1 MTPSRNAQFVVEI
14 TKYLKMHS
22 VYLTNLIHIMALV
35 KHLIAF
41 SKILSLL
48 FDCTSSIWTVFLFPI
63 LSTSWVDGCMNMS
76 MYVYNTITLC
86 YIDKYIHCQ
95 VSDHVLSHFQ

>member
-1 MTPSRNAQFVVEI
+1 MVCSGNNKI
-14 TKYLKMHS
+14 LKNTLCLS
-22 VYLTNLIHIMALV
+22 YYLIHVMDLV
-35 KHLIAF
+35 EHLISL
-41 SKILSLL
+41 SKMLSVL
-48 FDCTSSIWTVFLFPI
+48 FDCTGSIWTVFLFPI

-95 VSDHVLSHFQ
+95 MSDHVLSYFE

>member
-14 TKYLKMHS
+14 TRYLKIHS
-22 VYLTNLIHIMALV
+22 VYLIHVMDLV
-35 KHLIAF
+35 EHLISL
-41 SKILSLL
+41 SKMLSVL
-48 FDCTSSIWTVFLFPI
+48 FDCTGSIWTVFLFLI

-95 VSDHVLSHFQ
+95 MSDHVLSYFE